1 MSTKLLI
8 FDLDGTLAD
17 TLISIRDSVNMAL
30 EKHQLPLRTYDE
42 VMWAIGNGAREL
54 MRRSVPTELSTDQAF
69 IDRIYEDYTEAY
81 NKTFANVDGCYPF
94 VSEVLHMLK
103 ERGYTLAVLSNKP
116 DFYTRIIVE
125 ALFPDGIVSFAAG
138 QTSLP
143 RKPDPTVPLMI
154 AERFG
159 VSPQECAFIGDSD
172 VDVMT
177 AKNSGMTAVA
187 CSWGYRPKEALQD
200 ADYIIDD
207 ARELLSIF
215 KQANTK

>member
-54 MRRSVPTELSTDQAF
+54 MRRSVPAELSTDQAF

-81 NKTFANVDGCYPF
+81 NKTFANIDGCYPF
-94 VSEVLHMLK
+94 VSEVLHTLK

-116 DFYTRIIVE
+116 DFYTKRIVE
-125 ALFPDGIVSFAAG
+125 TLFSDGTVSFAAG

-215 KQANTK
+215 R

>member
-17 TLISIRDSVNMAL
+17 TLITIRDSVNMAL

-54 MRRSVPTELSTDQAF
+54 MRRSVPAELSTDQDF

-81 NKTFANVDGCYPF
+81 NKTFANIDGCYPF
-94 VSEVLHMLK
+94 VSEALHTLK

-116 DFYTRIIVE
+116 DFYTKRIVE
-125 ALFPDGIVSFAAG
+125 ALFSDETVSFAAG

-215 KQANTK
+215 R

>member
-17 TLISIRDSVNMAL
+17 TLITIRDSVNMAL

-54 MRRSVPTELSTDQAF
+54 MRRSVPAELSTDQAF

-81 NKTFANVDGCYPF
+81 NKTFANINGCYPF
-94 VSEVLHMLK
+94 VSEVLHTLK

-116 DFYTRIIVE
+116 DFYTKRIVE
-125 ALFPDGIVSFAAG
+125 TLFSDGTVSFAAG

-215 KQANTK
+215 R

>member
-17 TLISIRDSVNMAL
+17 TLITIRDSVNMAL
-30 EKHQLPLRTYDE
+30 EKHGLPTRSYDE

-54 MRRSVPTELSTDQAF
+54 MRRSVPAELSTDGAF

-81 NKTFANVDGCYPF
+81 NKTFANIDGCYPF
-94 VSEVLHMLK
+94 VSEVLHTLK

-116 DFYTRIIVE
+116 DFYTKRIVE

-215 KQANTK
+215 R

>member
-17 TLISIRDSVNMAL
+17 TLISIRDSVNMVL

-54 MRRSVPTELSTDQAF
+54 MRRSVPAELSTDQDF

-81 NKTFANVDGCYPF
+81 NKTFANIDGCYPF
-94 VSEVLHMLK
+94 VSEVLHTLK

-125 ALFPDGIVSFAAG
+125 ALFPDGIISFAAG

-187 CSWGYRPKEALQD
+187 CSWGYRPKEALLD

-215 KQANTK
+215 K

>member
-17 TLISIRDSVNMAL
+17 TLITIRDSVNMAL

-54 MRRSVPTELSTDQAF
+54 MRRSVPTELSTDQDF

-81 NKTFANVDGCYPF
+81 NKTFANIDGCYPF
-94 VSEVLHMLK
+94 VSEVLHTLK

-125 ALFPDGIVSFAAG
+125 ALFPDGIISFAAG

-187 CSWGYRPKEALQD
+187 CSWGYRPKEALLD

-215 KQANTK
+215 K

>member
-17 TLISIRDSVNMAL
+17 TLITIRDSVNMAL

-54 MRRSVPTELSTDQAF
+54 MRRSVPAELSTDQDF

-81 NKTFANVDGCYPF
+81 NKTFANIDGCYPF
-94 VSEVLHMLK
+94 VSEVLHTLK

-116 DFYTRIIVE
+116 DFYTKIIVE
-125 ALFPDGIVSFAAG
+125 ALFSDGIVSFAAG

-215 KQANTK
+215 R

>member
-30 EKHQLPLRTYDE
+30 EKYQLPLRTYDE

-54 MRRSVPTELSTDQAF
+54 MRRSVPAELSTDQAF

-81 NKTFANVDGCYPF
+81 NKTFANIDGCYPF
-94 VSEVLHMLK
+94 VSEVLHTLK

-116 DFYTRIIVE
+116 DFYTKRIVE
-125 ALFPDGIVSFAAG
+125 TLFSDGTVSFAAG

-159 VSPQECAFIGDSD
+159 ASPSECAFIGDSD

-215 KQANTK
+215 R

>member
-17 TLISIRDSVNMAL
+17 TLITIRDSVNMAL

-54 MRRSVPTELSTDQAF
+54 MRRSVPAELSTDQDF

-81 NKTFANVDGCYPF
+81 NKTFANIDGCYPF
-94 VSEVLHMLK
+94 VSEVLHTLK

-116 DFYTRIIVE
+116 DFYTKIIVE
-125 ALFPDGIVSFAAG
+125 ALFSDGIVSFAAG

-215 KQANTK
+215 K

>member
-17 TLISIRDSVNMAL
+17 TLITIRDSVNMAL
-30 EKHQLPLRTYDE
+30 EKHGLPLRSYDE

-54 MRRSVPTELSTDQAF
+54 MRRSVPAELSTDGDF

-81 NKTFANVDGCYPF
+81 NKTFANIDGCYPF
-94 VSEVLHMLK
+94 VSEALHTLK

-116 DFYTRIIVE
+116 DFYTKRIVE
-125 ALFPDGIVSFAAG
+125 ALFSDETVSFAAG

-215 KQANTK
+215 K

>member
-17 TLISIRDSVNMAL
+17 TLISIRDSVNMVL

-54 MRRSVPTELSTDQAF
+54 MRRSVPTELSTDQDF

-81 NKTFANVDGCYPF
+81 NKTFANIDGCYPF
-94 VSEVLHMLK
+94 VSEVLHTLK

-116 DFYTRIIVE
+116 DFYTKRIVE
-125 ALFPDGIVSFAAG
+125 TLFSDGTVSFAAG

-187 CSWGYRPKEALQD
+187 CSWGYRPKEALLD

-215 KQANTK
+215 K

>member
-17 TLISIRDSVNMAL
+17 TLITIRDSVNMAL

-54 MRRSVPTELSTDQAF
+54 MRRSVPTELSTDQDF

-81 NKTFANVDGCYPF
+81 NKTFANIDGCYPF
-94 VSEVLHMLK
+94 VSEVLHTLK

-125 ALFPDGIVSFAAG
+125 ALFPDGIISFAAG

-187 CSWGYRPKEALQD
+187 CSWGYRPKEALLD

>member
-54 MRRSVPTELSTDQAF
+54 MRRSVPAELSTDQDF

-94 VSEVLHMLK
+94 VSEVLHTLK
-103 ERGYTLAVLSNKP
+103 DRGYTLAVLSNKP
-116 DFYTRIIVE
+116 DFYTKRIVE
-125 ALFPDGIVSFAAG
+125 ALFSDGTVSFAAG

-187 CSWGYRPKEALQD
+187 CSWGYRPKDALQD

-215 KQANTK
+215 K

>member
-17 TLISIRDSVNMAL
+17 TLITIRDSVNMAL
-30 EKHQLPLRTYDE
+30 EKHGLPPRTYDE

-54 MRRSVPTELSTDQAF
+54 MRRSVPAELSTDGDF

-81 NKTFANVDGCYPF
+81 NKTFANIDGCYPF
-94 VSEVLHMLK
+94 VSEVLHTLK

-116 DFYTRIIVE
+116 DFYTKRIVE
-125 ALFPDGIVSFAAG
+125 ALFSDGTVSFAAG

-187 CSWGYRPKEALQD
+187 
-200 ADYIIDD
+200 
-207 ARELLSIF
+207 
-215 KQANTK
+215 

>member
-17 TLISIRDSVNMAL
+17 TLITIRDSVNMAL
-30 EKHQLPLRTYDE
+30 EKHGLPPRSYDE

-54 MRRSVPTELSTDQAF
+54 MRRSVPAELSTDGDF

-81 NKTFANVDGCYPF
+81 NKTFANIDGCYPF
-94 VSEVLHMLK
+94 VSEVLHTLK

-116 DFYTRIIVE
+116 DFYTKRIVE
-125 ALFPDGIVSFAAG
+125 ALFSDGTVSFAAG

-215 KQANTK
+215 K

>member
-17 TLISIRDSVNMAL
+17 TLITIRDSVNMAL

-54 MRRSVPTELSTDQAF
+54 MRRSVPTELSTDQDF

-81 NKTFANVDGCYPF
+81 NKTFANINGCYPF
-94 VSEVLHMLK
+94 VSEVLHTLK

-116 DFYTRIIVE
+116 DFYTKRIVE
-125 ALFPDGIVSFAAG
+125 TLFSDGTVSFAAG

-215 KQANTK
+215 R

>member
-54 MRRSVPTELSTDQAF
+54 MRRSVPAELSTDGAF

-94 VSEVLHMLK
+94 VSEVLHTLK

-116 DFYTRIIVE
+116 DFYTKIIVE
-125 ALFPDGIVSFAAG
+125 ALFSDGIVSFAAG
-138 QTSLP
+138 QTELP

-159 VSPQECAFIGDSD
+159 ASPSECAFIGDSD

-215 KQANTK
+215 R

>member
-17 TLISIRDSVNMAL
+17 TLITIRDSVNMAL

-54 MRRSVPTELSTDQAF
+54 MRRSVPAELSTDQDF

-94 VSEVLHMLK
+94 VSEVLHTLK
-103 ERGYTLAVLSNKP
+103 DRGYTLAVLSNKP

-125 ALFPDGIVSFAAG
+125 ALFPDGIISFAAG

-215 KQANTK
+215 R

>member
-17 TLISIRDSVNMAL
+17 TLITIRDSVNMAL
-30 EKHQLPLRTYDE
+30 EKHGLPTRSYDE

-54 MRRSVPTELSTDQAF
+54 MRRSVPAELSTDGAF

-81 NKTFANVDGCYPF
+81 NKTFANIDGCYPF
-94 VSEVLHMLK
+94 VSEVLHTLK

-116 DFYTRIIVE
+116 DFYTKRIVE

-215 KQANTK
+215 K

>member
-17 TLISIRDSVNMAL
+17 TLITIRDSVNMAL
-30 EKHQLPLRTYDE
+30 EKHGLPPRTYDE

-54 MRRSVPTELSTDQAF
+54 MRRSVPAELSTDGDF

-81 NKTFANVDGCYPF
+81 NKTFANIDGCYPF
-94 VSEVLHMLK
+94 VSEVLHTLK

-116 DFYTRIIVE
+116 DFYTKRIVE
-125 ALFPDGIVSFAAG
+125 ALFSDGTVSFAAG

-215 KQANTK
+215 R

>member
-17 TLISIRDSVNMAL
+17 TLITIRDSVNMAL
-30 EKHQLPLRTYDE
+30 EKHGLPPRTYDE

-54 MRRSVPTELSTDQAF
+54 MRRSVPAELSTDGDF

-81 NKTFANVDGCYPF
+81 NKTFANIDGCYPF
-94 VSEVLHMLK
+94 VSEVLHTLK

-116 DFYTRIIVE
+116 DFYTKRIVE
-125 ALFPDGIVSFAAG
+125 ALFSDGTVSFAAG

-159 VSPQECAFIGDSD
+159 ASPSECAFIGDSD

-187 CSWGYRPKEALQD
+187 CSWGYRPREALQD

-215 KQANTK
+215 R

>member
-54 MRRSVPTELSTDQAF
+54 MRRSVPAELSTDQDF

-94 VSEVLHMLK
+94 VSEVLHTLK
-103 ERGYTLAVLSNKP
+103 DRGYTLAVLSNKP

-125 ALFPDGIVSFAAG
+125 ALFPDGIISFAAG

-215 KQANTK
+215 R

>member
-17 TLISIRDSVNMAL
+17 TLITIRDSVNMAL

-54 MRRSVPTELSTDQAF
+54 MRRSVPTELSTDQDF

-94 VSEVLHMLK
+94 VSEVLHTLK

-125 ALFPDGIVSFAAG
+125 ALFPDGIISFAAG

-215 KQANTK
+215 R

>member
-17 TLISIRDSVNMAL
+17 TLITIRDSVNMAL
-30 EKHQLPLRTYDE
+30 EKHGLPIRTYDE

-54 MRRSVPTELSTDQAF
+54 MRRSVPAELSTDGDF

-81 NKTFANVDGCYPF
+81 NKTFANIDGCYPF
-94 VSEVLHMLK
+94 VSEVLHTLK

-116 DFYTRIIVE
+116 DFYTKRIVE
-125 ALFPDGIVSFAAG
+125 ALFSDGTVSFAAG

-187 CSWGYRPKEALQD
+187 CSWGYRPREALQD

-215 KQANTK
+215 R

>member
-17 TLISIRDSVNMAL
+17 TLITIRDSVNMAL

-54 MRRSVPTELSTDQAF
+54 MRRSVPAELSTDQSF

-81 NKTFANVDGCYPF
+81 NKTFANIDGCYPF
-94 VSEVLHMLK
+94 VSEVLHTLK

-116 DFYTRIIVE
+116 DFYTKRIVE
-125 ALFPDGIVSFAAG
+125 TLFSDGTVSFAAG

-187 CSWGYRPKEALQD
+187 CSWGYRPKEALQN

-215 KQANTK
+215 R

>member
-17 TLISIRDSVNMAL
+17 TLITIRDSVNMAL
-30 EKHQLPLRTYDE
+30 EKYQLPLRTYDE

-54 MRRSVPTELSTDQAF
+54 MRRSVPAELSTDGDF

-81 NKTFANVDGCYPF
+81 NKTFANIDGCYPF
-94 VSEVLHMLK
+94 VSEVLHTLK

-116 DFYTRIIVE
+116 DFYTKRIVE
-125 ALFPDGIVSFAAG
+125 ALFSDGTVSFAAG

-187 CSWGYRPKEALQD
+187 CSWGYRPGEALQD

-215 KQANTK
+215 R

>member
-17 TLISIRDSVNMAL
+17 TLISIRDSVNMVL

-54 MRRSVPTELSTDQAF
+54 MRRSVPAELSTDQAF

-81 NKTFANVDGCYPF
+81 NKTFANIDGCYPF
-94 VSEVLHMLK
+94 VSEVLHTLK
-103 ERGYTLAVLSNKP
+103 DRGYTLAVLSNKP
-116 DFYTRIIVE
+116 DFYTKRIVE
-125 ALFPDGIVSFAAG
+125 TLFSDGTVSFAAG

-187 CSWGYRPKEALQD
+187 CSWGYRPKEALQN

-215 KQANTK
+215 R

>member
-54 MRRSVPTELSTDQAF
+54 MRRSVPSELSTDQAF

-81 NKTFANVDGCYPF
+81 NKTFANIDGCYPF
-94 VSEVLHMLK
+94 VSEVLHTLK

-116 DFYTRIIVE
+116 DFYTKRIVE
-125 ALFPDGIVSFAAG
+125 TLFSDGTVSFAAG

-215 KQANTK
+215 R

>member
-17 TLISIRDSVNMAL
+17 TLISIRDSVNMVL

-54 MRRSVPTELSTDQAF
+54 MRRSVPAELSTDQDF

-94 VSEVLHMLK
+94 VSEVLHTLK
-103 ERGYTLAVLSNKP
+103 DRGYTLAVLSNKP
-116 DFYTRIIVE
+116 DFYTKRIVE
-125 ALFPDGIVSFAAG
+125 TLFSDGTVSFAAG

-215 KQANTK
+215 K

>member
-54 MRRSVPTELSTDQAF
+54 MRRSVPTELSTDQDF

-94 VSEVLHMLK
+94 VSEVLHTLK
-103 ERGYTLAVLSNKP
+103 DRGYTLAVLSNKP
-116 DFYTRIIVE
+116 DFYTGIIVE

-138 QTSLP
+138 QTELP

-159 VSPQECAFIGDSD
+159 ASPSECAFIGDSD

-177 AKNSGMTAVA
+177 ANNSGMTAVA
-187 CSWGYRPKEALQD
+187 CSWGYRPKEALQN

-215 KQANTK
+215 R

>member
-42 VMWAIGNGAREL
+42 VMWAIGNGAHEL
-54 MRRSVPTELSTDQAF
+54 MRRSVPAELSTDQAF

-81 NKTFANVDGCYPF
+81 NKTFANINGCYPF
-94 VSEVLHMLK
+94 VSEVLHTLK

-116 DFYTRIIVE
+116 DFYTKRIVE
-125 ALFPDGIVSFAAG
+125 TLFSDGTVSFAAG

-215 KQANTK
+215 R

>member
-17 TLISIRDSVNMAL
+17 TLISIRDSVNMVL

-54 MRRSVPTELSTDQAF
+54 MRRSVPAELSTDQDF

-94 VSEVLHMLK
+94 VSEVLHTLK
-103 ERGYTLAVLSNKP
+103 DRGYTLAVLSNKP
-116 DFYTRIIVE
+116 DFYTKRIVE
-125 ALFPDGIVSFAAG
+125 TLFSDGTVSFAAG

-215 KQANTK
+215 R

>member
-17 TLISIRDSVNMAL
+17 TLITIRDSVNMAL
-30 EKHQLPLRTYDE
+30 EKHQLPPRSYDE

-54 MRRSVPTELSTDQAF
+54 MRRSVPAELSTDGDF

-81 NKTFANVDGCYPF
+81 NKTFANIDGCYPF
-94 VSEVLHMLK
+94 VSEVLHTLK

-116 DFYTRIIVE
+116 DFYTKRIVE
-125 ALFPDGIVSFAAG
+125 ALFSDGTVSFAAG

-215 KQANTK
+215 R